1 MLKNMWKEMTLSVS
15 LVALLLLFIN
25 PFEMFGMPTSS
36 QMILLGIFNALFMVF
51 IAFSWQE
58 NPQDE
63 REMQHTFLAGRVA
76 FLAGTIILVVGMV
89 VQIFLHTLDIW
100 IPIALGVMILSKMI
114 SLVYF
119 QKKY

>member
-1 MLKNMWKEMTLSVS
+1 MWKEMTLSVS